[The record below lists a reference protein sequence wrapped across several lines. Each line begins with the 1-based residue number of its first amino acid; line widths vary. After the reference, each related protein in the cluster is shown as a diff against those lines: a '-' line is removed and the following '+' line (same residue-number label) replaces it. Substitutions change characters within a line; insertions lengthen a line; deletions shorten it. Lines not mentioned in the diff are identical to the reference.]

1 MEAARVTTRL
11 QEIPAPTASLMP
23 YAGYEFRYR
32 NEEEFRRI
40 CQDVFDQHEYA
51 FRTHSRS
58 PLIIDAGAHVGTATH
73 YFKRHYPQARVRA
86 FEANPVTFGLLQEN
100 IRHNRLTDVQ
110 ATHAALA
117 PEAGTITFYT
127 AASDDEPG
135 AWGDSA
141 LRQAWHQGEDL
152 AVVEVPAVTLSSLLT
167 EPVAL
172 LKLDIEG
179 METAVLE
186 EALPRLHLVEQVI
199 LEFHGSEATPENT
212 ISRVVNALHE
222 GGLTADVRQF
232 GHIVS
237 IPGIQYDE
245 PYWLMV
251 HARRLNSWQKLR
263 RLVGR

>member
-11 QEIPAPTASLMP
+11 QETPASTAPLMP
-23 YAGYEFRYR
+23 YAGFEFRYR

-51 FRTHSRS
+51 FKTYSRS
-58 PLIIDAGAHVGTATH
+58 PLIIDAGAHVGAATH
-73 YFKRHYPQARVRA
+73 YFKLRYPQARVRA
-86 FEANPVTFGLLQEN
+86 FEANPVTFALLQEN
-100 IRHNRLTDVQ
+100 IRHNRLRDVQ

-117 PEAGTITFYT
+117 PEAGVIAFYT
-127 AASDDEPG
+127 TANDDEPG

-141 LRQAWHQGEDL
+141 LRQAWHEGEDL
-152 AVVEVPAVTLSSLLT
+152 AVVEAPAVTLSSQLT

-186 EALPRLHLVEQVI
+186 EAIPRLHLVDQVI

-212 ISRVVNALHE
+212 ISRVVNALGE
-222 GGLTADVRQF
+222 GGLTSDVRQF
-232 GHIVS
+232 GSIVS

-251 HARRLNSWQKLR
+251 HARRMNRWQKLR

>member
-1 MEAARVTTRL
+1 MTTRL
-11 QEIPAPTASLMP
+11 QERPSQTAPRMP
-23 YAGYEFRYR
+23 YAGYEFLYR
-32 NEEEFRRI
+32 NEEEFHRI
-40 CQDVFDQHEYA
+40 CQDVFDQHEYR
-51 FRTHSRS
+51 FETRSRS
-58 PLIIDAGAHVGTATH
+58 PLIIDAGAHVGAATH
-73 YFKRHYPQARVRA
+73 YFKRHYPQARVRSI
-86 FEANPVTFGLLQEN
+86 EANPVTFKLLQEN
-100 IRHNRLTDVQ
+100 IRHNRLTDVT

-117 PEAGTITFYT
+117 PEAGTISFYT

-141 LRQAWHQGEDL
+141 LRQAWHEGEDL
-152 AVVEVPAVTLSSLLT
+152 AIVEVPAVTLSSLLT

-186 EALPRLHLVEQVI
+186 EAIPRLDLVQQVI
-199 LEFHGSEATPENT
+199 LGFHGSEATPENT
-212 ISRVVNALHE
+212 ISRVVNALDE
-222 GGLTADVRQF
+222 GGLTSDIYQF
-232 GHIVS
+232 GQVVS

-263 RLVGR
+263 RLVSG

>member
-1 MEAARVTTRL
+1 MTTRL
-11 QEIPAPTASLMP
+11 QETPAPTAPLIP

-40 CQDVFDQHEYA
+40 CQDVFDWNEYA
-51 FRTHSRS
+51 FETHSRS
-58 PLIIDAGAHVGTATH
+58 PLIIDAGAHVGAATH
-73 YFKRHYPQARVRA
+73 YFKLRYPHARVRA
-86 FEANPVTFGLLQEN
+86 YEANPVTFGLLQEN
-100 IRHNRLTDVQ
+100 IRHNQLTDVQ

-117 PEAGTITFYT
+117 PAAGSITFYT
-127 AASDDEPG
+127 TANDDEPG

-179 METAVLE
+179 LETAVLE
-186 EALPRLHLVEQVI
+186 EAIPRLHLVQHVI
-199 LEFHGSEATPENT
+199 LEFHGSESTPDNS
-212 ISRVVNALHE
+212 ISRVVNALRE
-222 GGLTADVRQF
+222 GGLTPDVRQF
-232 GHIVS
+232 GQVVS

-251 HARRLNSWQKLR
+251 DARRLNPWQKVR

>member
-11 QEIPAPTASLMP
+11 QEIPAPTAALMP
-23 YAGYEFRYR
+23 YAGFEFRYR

-51 FRTHSRS
+51 FETRSRS

-73 YFKRHYPQARVRA
+73 YFKRKHPHARVRA

-117 PEAGTITFYT
+117 PQPGTITFY
-127 AASDDEPG
+127 AAATDDEPG

-141 LRQAWHQGEDL
+141 LRQTWHQGADL
-152 AVVEVPAVTLSSLLT
+152 AIVEVPAVTLSSLIT

-186 EALPRLHLVEQVI
+186 EAIPRLHLVQQVI

-222 GGLTADVRQF
+222 GGLTSDVRQF

-251 HARRLNSWQKLR
+251 HARRLNPLQKVR

>member
-1 MEAARVTTRL
+1 MTTRL
-11 QEIPAPTASLMP
+11 QEIAAQTAPLMP

-32 NEEEFRRI
+32 NEDEFRRI

-51 FRTHSRS
+51 FETHIRS
-58 PLIIDAGAHVGTATH
+58 PLIIDAGAHVGAATH
-73 YFKRHYPQARVRA
+73 YFKLHHAQARVRA

-117 PEAGTITFYT
+117 PEPGTITFYT
-127 AASDDEPG
+127 AANDDEPG

-152 AVVEVPAVTLSSLLT
+152 AIVEVPAVTLSSLLT

-186 EALPRLHLVEQVI
+186 EAIPRLHLVQQVI
-199 LEFHGSEATPENT
+199 LEFHGSELTPENS
-212 ISRVVNALHE
+212 ISRVVNALRE
-222 GGLTADVRQF
+222 GGLTPDVSQF
-232 GHIVS
+232 GTIVS

-251 HARRLNSWQKLR
+251 HARRLNSWQKVR
-263 RLVGR
+263 RMVGR

>member
-1 MEAARVTTRL
+1 MITRIK
-11 QEIPAPTASLMP
+11 ETPAPTAALMP

-40 CQDVFDQHEYA
+40 CQDVFDEHEYR
-51 FRTHSRS
+51 FKTRRRS
-58 PLIIDAGAHVGTATH
+58 PLVIDAGAHVGAATH
-73 YFKRHYPQARVRA
+73 YFKLHHPDARVRS
-86 FEANPVTFGLLQEN
+86 FEANPVTFALLQEN
-100 IRHNRLTDVQ
+100 IRHNRLTNVE

-117 PEAGTITFYT
+117 PQAGTITFY
-127 AASDDEPG
+127 AATNDDAPG

-141 LRQAWHQGEDL
+141 LRQTWHQGDDL
-152 AVVEVPAVTLSSLLT
+152 AIVEVPAVTLSSLLT

-186 EALPRLHLVEQVI
+186 EAAPRLHLVDQVI
-199 LEFHGSEATPENT
+199 LEFHGSEITPENS
-212 ISRVVNALHE
+212 ISRVVDVLREA
-222 GGLTADVRQF
+222 GLTADVLQF
-232 GHIVS
+232 GNVVS

-251 HARRLNSWQKLR
+251 HASRLNSWKKLR
-263 RLVGR
+263 RLVRQ

>member
-1 MEAARVTTRL
+1 M
-11 QEIPAPTASLMP
+11 S

-51 FRTHSRS
+51 FETHSRS

-73 YFKRHYPQARVRA
+73 YFKLHYPHARVRA

-100 IRHNRLTDVQ
+100 IRHNQLSDVQ

-117 PEAGTITFYT
+117 AEPGTITFYT
-127 AASDDEPG
+127 AANDETPG

-152 AVVEVPAVTLSSLLT
+152 MVVEVPAVTLSSLLT
-167 EPVAL
+167 EPVEL

-186 EALPRLHLVEQVI
+186 EAIPQLHLVQQVI
-199 LEFHGSEATPENT
+199 LEFHGSGTTPGNT
-212 ISRVVNALHE
+212 ISRVVNGLSE
-222 GGLTADVRQF
+222 GGDRKS
-232 GHIVS
+232 G
-237 IPGIQYDE
+237 G
-245 PYWLMV
+245 
-251 HARRLNSWQKLR
+251 
-263 RLVGR
+263 

>member
-1 MEAARVTTRL
+1 MTTRL
-11 QEIPAPTASLMP
+11 QGIPASTAALMP

-51 FRTHSRS
+51 FRTRSRS
-58 PLIIDAGAHVGTATH
+58 PLIIDAGAHVGAATH
-73 YFKRHYPQARVRA
+73 YFKRRYPQARVRA
-86 FEANPVTFGLLQEN
+86 FEANPVTYALLEEN
-100 IRHNRLTDVQ
+100 IRHNRLTGVQ

-117 PEAGTITFYT
+117 PEAGTISFFTS
-127 AASDDEPG
+127 ANDDEPG

-141 LRQAWHQGEDL
+141 LRQPWHEGEDL

-167 EPVAL
+167 ERVAL

-186 EALPRLHLVEQVI
+186 EAIPRLPLVEQVI

-212 ISRVVNALHE
+212 ISRVVNALRE
-222 GGLTADVRQF
+222 GGLTPDVRQF

-263 RLVGR
+263 RLVRG

>member
-1 MEAARVTTRL
+1 MEAAGVTTRTR
-11 QEIPAPTASLMP
+11 ETPVSSPPRMT

-32 NEEEFRRI
+32 NEDEFRRI
-40 CQDVFDQHEYA
+40 CEDVFDQHEYR
-51 FRTHSRS
+51 FETRSRS
-58 PLIIDAGAHVGTATH
+58 PLIIDAGAHVGAATH
-73 YFKRHYPQARVRA
+73 YFKRLYPNARVHA
-86 FEANPVTFGLLQEN
+86 FEANPVTFQLLQEN
-100 IRHNRLTDVQ
+100 IAHNRLSGVQ

-127 AASDDEPG
+127 TASDDEPG

-141 LRQAWHQGEDL
+141 LRQPWHTGEDL

-186 EALPRLHLVEQVI
+186 EAAPRLHQVQHVI
-199 LEFHGSEATPENT
+199 LEFHGSEATPENS
-212 ISRVVNALHE
+212 ISRVVDVLREA
-222 GGLTADVRQF
+222 GLTADVRQF
-232 GHIVS
+232 GNVVS
-237 IPGIQYDE
+237 IPRIQYDE

-251 HARRLNSWQKLR
+251 EARRLNPWQQVR
-263 RLVGR
+263 RLLGR

>member
-1 MEAARVTTRL
+1 VTTRL
-11 QEIPAPTASLMP
+11 QESPAPTAPLFP

-40 CQDVFDQHEYA
+40 CQDVFDQHEYG
-51 FRTHSRS
+51 FETRNRS
-58 PLIIDAGAHVGTATH
+58 PLIIDAGAHVGAATH
-73 YFKRHYPQARVRA
+73 YFKRRYPHARVRSI
-86 FEANPVTFGLLQEN
+86 EANPVTFALLQEN

-117 PEAGTITFYT
+117 PEPGTITFYT
-127 AASDDEPG
+127 TASDDEPG

-141 LRQAWHQGEDL
+141 LRQAWHQGEAL
-152 AVVEVPAVTLSSLLT
+152 EVVEVPAITLSSLLT
-167 EPVAL
+167 EPVDL

-186 EALPRLHLVEQVI
+186 EAVPKLHLVQQVI
-199 LEFHGSEATPENT
+199 LEFHGSESTPANT
-212 ISRVVNALHE
+212 ISRVVNALDE

-237 IPGIQYDE
+237 IPRIQYDE

-263 RLVGR
+263 RLFGP